1 MTDEATVA
9 PPEVVAE
16 NGALAAGRRAAAASL
31 LVLRIGHAALRRLF
45 DQRDAWNRRLVVAL
59 GLVAGVACLIGVPE
73 LIGVFPAGIDFE
85 IPMRAAAHWSS
96 GAPVYPPSAMFVQ
109 SGPDLPYLYPPF
121 LLPLLAPI
129 AAMPRPTVTG
139 LWLIFC
145 ILCAI
150 WTCRRLAIPWLAVP
164 FVLAW
169 PPFAEGLITGNSQIL
184 AFAAFVAFLYEPIGG
199 ELRPKELCSA
209 RDALNGVLAAA
220 VGALKAT
227 QLLPVL
233 YLARRRFRA
242 AAIGVVALGAVA
254 AVMLPWT
261 GVSIYGDWLA
271 QLERAADPSWT
282 TGGVAVGRLLHIPD
296 LALAAAGIA
305 IALAARGRD
314 AGAWLGIALLIA
326 TPSVHGYTFL
336 FLLPGLLT
344 IRRDY
349 AILLSTLF
357 LGVYHAIAWWIAFVM
372 VVYLLL
378 ASTRWTWLR
387 RPDDGVRDVAAADP
401 EPTALEVA
409 PA

>member
-1 MTDEATVA
+1 
-9 PPEVVAE
+9 
-16 NGALAAGRRAAAASL
+16 
-31 LVLRIGHAALRRLF
+31 
-45 DQRDAWNRRLVVAL
+45 
-59 GLVAGVACLIGVPE
+59 
-73 LIGVFPAGIDFE
+73 VFPAGIDFE

-96 GAPVYPPSAMFVQ
+96 GAPVYPASAMLVQ
-109 SGPDLPYLYPPF
+109 GGPDLPYFYPPF

-129 AAMPRPTVTG
+129 AALPRPTVTG
-139 LWLIFC
+139 LWLIVC
-145 ILCAI
+145 LLTAI
-150 WTCRRLAIPWLAVP
+150 WTCRRLAIPWVAVP

-184 AFAAFVAFLYEPIGG
+184 TFAAFVAFLYEPVAGEVRPR
-199 ELRPKELCSA
+199 ELRPA

-227 QLLPVL
+227 QMLPVV

-242 AAIGVVALGAVA
+242 AVIGVAALGLVA
-254 AVMLPWT
+254 AAMLPWT
-261 GVSIYGDWLA
+261 GLSIYGDWLA
-271 QLERAADPSWT
+271 QLERAADPNWT
-282 TGGVAVGRLLHIPD
+282 IGGVAIGHLLHIPD

-349 AILLSTLF
+349 AIMLSTLF
-357 LGVYHAIAWWIAFVM
+357 LGVYHGVAWWIAFVM

-387 RPDDGVRDVAAADP
+387 RPSAAATDP
-401 EPTALEVA
+401 SPTAPGPEALEGA

>member
-1 MTDEATVA
+1 MRDRTSSAA
-9 PPEVVAE
+9 PEVVAE
-16 NGALAAGRRAAAASL
+16 KGARAVGRRVAVGSL
-31 LVLRIGHAALRRLF
+31 RLLLICRAALKRLF
-45 DQRDAWNRRLVVAL
+45 DQRDAWNRLLVIGL
-59 GLVAGVACLIGVPE
+59 GLVAGTAYLLGLPE

-96 GAPVYPPSAMFVQ
+96 GAAVYPPSAMFVQ
-109 SGPDLPYLYPPF
+109 TGPDLPYLYPPF
-121 LLPLLAPI
+121 LLPLLAPV
-129 AAMPRPTVTG
+129 AALPRPTVTG
-139 LWLIFC
+139 LWLILC

-184 AFAAFVAFLYEPIGG
+184 AFAAFVAFLYEPIGA
-199 ELRPKELCSA
+199 ELRPKELRPA

-227 QLLPVL
+227 QLLPIL

-242 AAIGVVALGAVA
+242 AAIGVMALGAVA
-254 AVMLPWT
+254 AAMLPWT
-261 GVSIYGDWLA
+261 GISIYGDWLA

-282 TGGVAVGRLLHIPD
+282 IGGVAVGRLLHIPD

-314 AGAWLGIALLIA
+314 AGVWLGIALLIA

-349 AILLSTLF
+349 AIVLSTLF
-357 LGVYHAIAWWIAFVM
+357 LGVYHGVAWWVAFVI
-372 VVYLLL
+372 VVYLLV
-378 ASTRWTWLR
+378 ASARWTWLR
-387 RPDDGVRDVAAADP
+387 RPDDGIAEGAAGGP
-401 EPTALEVA
+401 EPAALEVA

>member
-1 MTDEATVA
+1 
-9 PPEVVAE
+9 
-16 NGALAAGRRAAAASL
+16 
-31 LVLRIGHAALRRLF
+31 
-45 DQRDAWNRRLVVAL
+45 
-59 GLVAGVACLIGVPE
+59 
-73 LIGVFPAGIDFE
+73 
-85 IPMRAAAHWSS
+85 
-96 GAPVYPPSAMFVQ
+96 
-109 SGPDLPYLYPPF
+109 
-121 LLPLLAPI
+121 
-129 AAMPRPTVTG
+129 MPRPTVTG

-184 AFAAFVAFLYEPIGG
+184 AFGAFVAFLYEPIGG
-199 ELRPKELCSA
+199 ELGPKEFRPA

-227 QLLPVL
+227 QLLPIL

-242 AAIGVVALGAVA
+242 AVIGVVALGAVA
-254 AVMLPWT
+254 AVMFPWT
-261 GVSIYGDWLA
+261 GISIYGDWLA

-282 TGGVAVGRLLHIPD
+282 SGGVAIGRLVGIPD
-296 LALAAAGIA
+296 VALAAAGIA

-336 FLLPGLLT
+336 FLLPGLLA

-357 LGVYHAIAWWIAFVM
+357 LGVYHGIAWWIAFVM

-387 RPDDGVRDVAAADP
+387 RPDDGVRNVAAADP